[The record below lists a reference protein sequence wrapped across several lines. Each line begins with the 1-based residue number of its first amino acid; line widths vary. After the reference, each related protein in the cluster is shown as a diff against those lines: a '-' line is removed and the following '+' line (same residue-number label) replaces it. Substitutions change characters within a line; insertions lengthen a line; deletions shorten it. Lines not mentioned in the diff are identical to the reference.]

1 MTEDIKTTID
11 GVLDELGRR
20 TVQLA
25 ALQEQAEAEI
35 AAVREKYGARVGR
48 ISDEIKALDKEVKS
62 LAKNNI
68 EIFDGKDQ
76 ITLPHGILL
85 HGKEKKV
92 IIPKGALEK
101 IEAQGWDEAIKIAKS
116 IDRAVVEKWPV
127 EKLVMIGAKR
137 RTVETFNYELKG
149 FRQD

>member
-11 GVLDELGRR
+11 GVLDELGIR
-20 TVQLA
+20 TSELT